1 MKLVF
6 IHGRAQQGKDPEALQ
21 QQWEESFDKGLK
33 NACLKRPNELEIGF
47 PFYGDVLDQ
56 LINQVN
62 APLLAEVKERG
73 ADVSTEEIEFRGE
86 FFSELAER
94 AGLTQEEIEQYY
106 EGKVREKGILNWEW
120 VHSIMKALD
129 NSTKLGDI
137 VLDSFTR
144 DVYVYLTKGV
154 VQRRINAIV
163 EQDISGD
170 PCVVVGHSL
179 GSVVGYNVLRSI
191 PHKVVRYVTVGSPL
205 GIKSIKR
212 RLNPPLE
219 MPSATTSW
227 FNALDEGDFIALY
240 PLNNVH
246 FPIIPPIENKTDVDN
261 TTNNQHGIIGYLPD
275 PDVAKAI
282 YEGLKMF

>member
-1 MKLVF
+1 ME
-6 IHGRAQQGKDPEALQ
+6 RPN
-21 QQWEESFDKGLK
+21 GLK
-33 NACLKRPNELEIGF
+33 VGF
-47 PFYGDVLDQ
+47 PFYGDELDQ
-56 LINQVN
+56 LINQLD
-62 APLLAEVKERG
+62 APLLTDVKNKG
-73 ADVSTEEIEFRGE
+73 AKLDTEEIEFRGE
-86 FFSELAER
+86 LFSELAKR
-94 AGLTQEEIEQYY
+94 AGLTQDDIENYY
-106 EGKVREKGILNWEW
+106 EGNVREKGILNWEW
-120 VHSIMKALD
+120 VHSIMRALD

-137 VLDSFTR
+137 VLDTFTR
-144 DVYVYLTKGV
+144 DVYIYLTKDV

-163 EQDISGD
+163 ERHISGE

-191 PHKVVRYVTVGSPL
+191 PHKVVKYVTLGSPL

-227 FNALDEGDFIALY
+227 FNALDEGDIIALY

-282 YEGLKMF
+282 YEGLKMS